1 MLARAPIQSDSNRC
15 VRDGGQVLVESMAAA
30 LVILSIIIGL
40 EISVTTARSGVEFSG
55 KPSEEFVTPAR
66 KSDRLVMSPRIRLL
80 NAMNQ
85 LRDLNPLRVPGLDS
99 KLADG
104 CEGLVSP
111 LANPRLA
118 TVAGRCV
125 S

>member
-1 MLARAPIQSDSNRC
+1 MLARAPIRSGSNRC
-15 VRDGGQVLVESMAAA
+15 VRDGSQVLVESMAAA
-30 LVILSIIIGL
+30 LVILSIVIGL
-40 EISVTTARSGVEFSG
+40 EISVATARSGVEFSG
-55 KPSEEFVTPAR
+55 KPPEEIVTPAR
-66 KSDRLVMSPRIRLL
+66 KSDRLVMSPRIRL

-99 KLADG
+99 KLTDG